1 MFALRSL
8 PTGNRHDN
16 PRIGEEDR
24 NRIGRAKSTLW
35 ESLTDDANK
44 EKFVLVIED
53 SCDHAQSLLIL
64 LRMEGYRVE
73 CEADGRSG
81 WNRVQAAL
89 PDLVLLDVM
98 MPGLNG
104 ADVGKAIRSSEATE
118 HIPILIQT
126 ALCEWQVREWFS
138 DYDAYLQKPFNV
150 PKMLEVVADLLRGK
164 AV

>member
-1 MFALRSL
+1 MLALGHPVYSES
-8 PTGNRHDN
+8 GHD
-16 PRIGEEDR
+16 RYLQGIDMTTRESGKKTETESV
-24 NRIGRAKSTLW
+24 GRKSTLW

-89 PDLVLLDVM
+89 PDLLMLDVM

-104 ADVGKAIRSSEATE
+104 ADVGKAIRSSKATN
-118 HIPILIQT
+118 IF
-126 ALCEWQVREWFS
+126 RS
-138 DYDAYLQKPFNV
+138 
-150 PKMLEVVADLLRGK
+150 
-164 AV
+164 